1 MLIYKRHYHVPWR
14 EIEKKAV
21 VVSVKDNEVVVFN
34 ELGTEIWKFIKS
46 ERKINEIVNHIL
58 SLFDSDKKTIKK
70 DVECFL
76 KDLQEKEILDVKQEI
91 KS

>member
-1 MLIYKRHYHVPWR
+1 MLTYKRHYHVPWR

-34 ELGTEIWKFIKS
+34 EVGTEIWKFIKS
-46 ERKINEIVNHIL
+46 ERKINEIVNQVL
-58 SLFDSDKKTIKK
+58 SLFDSDKNTVKK
-70 DVECFL
+70 DVESFL
-76 KDLQEKEILDVKQEI
+76 KDLQEREMLDVKPEI